1 MSIATTADAKLLIAT
16 QTQFGTPITA
26 GSSFDEARFTGESLN
41 FNAETALSEEITSSR
56 EVGDVV
62 RVSQSAGGDIN
73 FELSH
78 DTAFDQLFESL
89 MHGAFAGTGTDE
101 LTNGITPKF
110 LTIHKELKTGTA
122 TQRFKFADM
131 LVDTFSLEV
140 PTGGLVTGTFGLI
153 GSGLTTDSSAT
164 TSANANDGRT
174 IVNTVS
180 SGAVTTGSANGSAG
194 SALSN
199 VVSMGLEVTNNL
211 REQRAIGST
220 NLVGVGSGRFEV
232 TGSLEIF
239 FAGMQEF
246 QKFQSET
253 AFSLQV
259 VLKDPSNTHG
269 YTFYMPNVKYTTSE
283 IVAEGANS
291 DIIANFEFQALAGT
305 TETLKITK
313 HD

>member
-62 RVSQSAGGDIN
+62 RISQSAGGDIN

-78 DTAFDQLFESL
+78 DTAFDQLFQSL
-89 MHGAFAGTGTDE
+89 MHNTYSTDD
-101 LTNGITPKF
+101 LTNGTTPKF
-110 LTIHKELKTGTA
+110 LTIHKELKTGAT

-131 LVDTFSLEV
+131 LADTFSLEV

-153 GSGLTTDSSAT
+153 GSGLSTDTSAT

-180 SGAVTTGSANGSAG
+180 SGAVTTGTANASAG
-194 SALSN
+194 GALSN

-239 FAGMQEF
+239 FAGTTEF
-246 QKFQSET
+246 NQFLQET